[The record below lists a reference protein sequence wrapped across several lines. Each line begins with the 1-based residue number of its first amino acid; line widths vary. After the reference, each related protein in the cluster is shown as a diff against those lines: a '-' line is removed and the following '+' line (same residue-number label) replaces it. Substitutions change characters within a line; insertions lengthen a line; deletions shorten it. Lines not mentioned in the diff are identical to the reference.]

1 MPSASNV
8 RLLLR
13 YRVEFEPGDDPG
25 SAVFVFQTPDGPVR
39 VRPED
44 AVGPLSEGIRAMNAD
59 ATVRAWARPAI
70 IAQRLLASG
79 RLTEPTGGDLR
90 QLQTSGAEVDRD
102 PHRAH
107 FLVTRFVAALEQT
120 KPAPPQR
127 HRPAS
132 RTRHRKVTYSYV
144 FTVTIDDAPDDGFMA
159 SVGVRIRNNDRG
171 WAPVDIADLWG
182 DEHHFLGQHARDAVT
197 DMLDHLRPVWP
208 PAGRL
213 LERVDAGSVRVTSR
227 ELVELG
233 QGHLVSHL
241 LAHRI
246 DVQWP
251 QQLHQPLSARAVVR
265 EHDSPDPNG
274 FFSDGRLFGFDWRI
288 AVGDTTLTSAE
299 LDELAETSHGL
310 LKVRDR
316 WVLVDPERVHQILE
330 RPGGTLSPADALRAA
345 VTGTA
350 HIHGDDVPV
359 DTAGFLD
366 DVRRRLAARPHNLA
380 DIGQPHTLAGTLRSY
395 QRDGMRWLAHLSE
408 LGLGGCL
415 ADDMGLGK
423 TIMIIAL
430 HLTLAD
436 DPGTQPTLVVCPA
449 SVIGNWE
456 REITRFAPSAP
467 VYRHHGPDRY
477 LDDVKDGF
485 VLTTYATMR
494 KDAPA
499 LAEHQWGLIVAD
511 EAQQVKNPSSAA
523 ARALRTIDGRHRF
536 ALTGTPIEN
545 ALSELWAILD
555 WTTPGL
561 LGSRRQFQQRY
572 IRPIENGQDRDRADE
587 LSRLIRPFVLRRR
600 KSDPQIAPELPPKT
614 VTDHPVSLTR
624 EQIGLY
630 QATVRDTMKKIQ
642 QSDGL
647 QRRGLVIKLLTALKQ
662 ICNHPAHFLR
672 QYDQSLAGRSGK
684 LDVFDGIVDEI
695 VSENAAV
702 LVFTQYAQ
710 MGKMLERHIRQR
722 GVPVMFL
729 SGATGVQQRDEMV
742 GRFQRKEVPVFVLSL
757 RAAGVG
763 LNLTAADHVIHYD
776 RWWNPAVEDQATDRA
791 HRIGQTKPVQVH
803 RLSAEGTVEES
814 IAELMASKR
823 DLADSVINAAESTV
837 TELTDSE
844 LAGLVRLRR

>member
-25 SAVFVFQTPDGPVR
+25 SAEFVFHTHDGPVR

-44 AVGPLSEGIRAMNAD
+44 AIGPLSEGIRAMNAD

-79 RLTEPTGGDLR
+79 RLTEPTSGDLR
-90 QLQTSGAEVDRD
+90 QLQTSGSEVDRD

-107 FLVTRFVAALEQT
+107 FLVTRFVAALEQSR
-120 KPAPPQR
+120 PVPQQRHQPPQR
-127 HRPAS
+127 TPR
-132 RTRHRKVTYSYV
+132 RKITYSYV
-144 FTVTIDDAPDDGFMA
+144 MQVTIDDEPDDGFVA
-159 SVGVRIRNNDRG
+159 TIGLAVRNNERG
-171 WAPVDIADLWG
+171 WAPVDIGELWA
-182 DEHHFLGQHARDAVT
+182 EERHFLGQHARDAVT
-197 DMLDHLRPVWP
+197 AMLDHLQQVWV

-213 LERVDAGSVRVTSR
+213 LEQIDAGAVRVTAH
-227 ELVELG
+227 ELAELG
-233 QGHLVSHL
+233 QGRLVSHL

-246 DVQWP
+246 EVEWP
-251 QQLHQPLSARAVVR
+251 AQLHQSLSARAVLR
-265 EHDSPDPNG
+265 EHNAADGEG
-274 FFSDGRLFGFDWRI
+274 FFSGERLFGFDWRI
-288 AVGDTTLTSAE
+288 AVGDTTLTPAE
-299 LDELAETSHGL
+299 VDELAESSHGL

-316 WVLVDPERVHQILE
+316 WVFVDPDRVHRLLE
-330 RPGGTLSPADALRAA
+330 RPGGTLGPAEALRAT

-350 HIHGDDVPV
+350 HINGDDVPV
-359 DTAGFLD
+359 DTEGFLD
-366 DVRRRLAARPHNLA
+366 DVRRRLAARPQDLS
-380 DIGQPHTLAGTLRSY
+380 DIGQPRTLTGTLRSY
-395 QRDGMRWLAHLSE
+395 QRDGVRWLTHLSE

-423 TIMIIAL
+423 TVMIIAL
-430 HLTLAD
+430 HLTQSD
-436 DPGTQPTLVVCPA
+436 EPGMRPTLVVCPA

-456 REITRFAPSAP
+456 REIMRFAPSAP

-499 LAEHQWGLIVAD
+499 LAERKWGIIVAD

-523 ARALRTIDGRHRF
+523 ARVLRTIDGQHRF

-572 IRPIENGQDRDRADE
+572 IRPIEHRKDQARAGE
-587 LSRLIRPFVLRRR
+587 LSSLIRPFVLRRR
-600 KSDPQIAPELPPKT
+600 KSDPQIAPELPPKII
-614 VTDHPVSLTR
+614 TDHPVSLTR

-630 QATVRDTMKKIQ
+630 QATVRDTMKKIE

-672 QYDQSLAGRSGK
+672 QYDQTLTGRSGK
-684 LDVFDGIVDEI
+684 LEFFDGLIDEI
-695 VSENAAV
+695 VAENAAV

-710 MGKMLERHIRQR
+710 MGKMLERHSRQR
-722 GVPVMFL
+722 GIPVMFL
-729 SGATGVQQRDEMV
+729 SGAKGVHQREEMV
-742 GRFQRKEVPVFVLSL
+742 GRFQRNEVPVFILSL

-814 IAELMASKR
+814 IAELMSSKR
-823 DLADSVINAAESTV
+823 DLADSVINAAEGTV
-837 TELTDSE
+837 TELTDRE